1 MKCRFLQWHEAIS
14 LAEKNALCK
23 VNQCPTFACNIFC
36 LEKSLALIQ
45 YYHHAAP
52 LKLESGQILPEVQ
65 IAYHTYG
72 KLNAAGDNV
81 IWICHALTANSDVAE
96 WWPGMVGH
104 GKVMNPEQYFIVC
117 ANILGSCYGS
127 SGPLTLDPYTGKPY
141 YSRFPLVTI
150 RDMVQAHRLLAKH
163 LGIKQIYL
171 LVGGS
176 MGGYQAME
184 WALMDPEFVQRLFL
198 LATGAAES
206 AWGIAIHTAQRLAIE
221 ADNTW
226 KEDRPDAGARGL
238 KAARAIG
245 MLTYRNYQTFM
256 RTQTDTDFTKID
268 HFKASSY
275 ILHQGEKLVK
285 RFNAQS
291 YWLLTKAMDSHNI
304 ARGRADRL
312 EDVLATIRQKTL
324 ILGITSD
331 ILCPPEEQRFLA
343 RHMPHSAYYEIDSP
357 YGHDGFLIEFD
368 IIGQILHD
376 WLERSSTD
384 LS

>member
-1 MKCRFLQWHEAIS
+1 MPYFCMQHFIS
-14 LAEKNALCK
+14 EK
-23 VNQCPTFACNIFC
+23 QD
-36 LEKSLALIQ
+36 LALIQ

-52 LKLESGQILPEVQ
+52 LKLESGQILPAVQ

-72 KLNAAGDNV
+72 RLNAAGDNV

-96 WWPGMVGH
+96 WWPGLVGQ
-104 GKVMNPEQYFIVC
+104 GKVINPERYFIVC

-127 SGPLTLDPYTGKPY
+127 SGPLTENPITGKPY
-141 YSRFPLVTI
+141 YSSFPMVTI
-150 RDMVQAHRLLAKH
+150 RDMVQAHMLLARH

-184 WALMDPEFVQRLFL
+184 WALMEPAFVQRLFL

-221 ADNTW
+221 ADSTW
-226 KEDRPDAGARGL
+226 KDDRPDAGAKGL

-245 MLTYRNYQTFM
+245 MLTYRNYQTFV
-256 RTQTDTDFTKID
+256 RTQTDPDFSKID

-275 ILHQGEKLVK
+275 ILYQGDKLVK

-312 EDVLATIRQKTL
+312 EDVLATIQQKAL

-343 RHMPHSAYYEIDSP
+343 KHMPYSAYYEIDSP

-368 IIGQILHD
+368 IIGQVLRD
-376 WLERSSTD
+376 WLEGR
-384 LS
+384 LP